1 MEDFHLLLKPT
12 GAYISGTTSGVMSY
26 SPPCSFLSPYISSY
40 WGSERP
46 TTKWSV
52 QEFEP
57 SLIVPDACVDII
69 FTIDHSN
76 GIVEGGFCGISDHP
90 GYAWSIKDR
99 PNISRFAIQFYFWG
113 VQYFMSD
120 SIERSYN
127 SYVDIEAYFP
137 GWKSFFER
145 LLLDKIDFHER
156 VKLTDQ
162 FLKKKI
168 QPNHYNQN
176 AVNALSHILHAKGI
190 SSVKE
195 TCNYAVIS
203 QRQLERLF
211 KGYFGMGI
219 KKVSDLIR
227 YQNLWHDI
235 AFAKIGTIQ
244 DAVDKYY
251 YVDQAHL
258 LNNFRKYH
266 TMTPREAL
274 KTAWRR

>member
-12 GAYISGTTSGVMSY
+12 GAYLSGITSGVMSY
-26 SPPCSFLSPYISSY
+26 SSPCSLLRPYVSSY

-46 TTKWSV
+46 TTEWSV

-69 FTIDHSN
+69 FTIDHTN
-76 GIVEGGFCGISDHP
+76 GIVQGGFCGISDHP
-90 GYAWSIKDR
+90 SYAWSIKDR

-120 SIERSYN
+120 RIDRSYN
-127 SYVDIEAYFP
+127 SYVDVEAYFL
-137 GWKSFFER
+137 GWGNFFEKM
-145 LLLDKIDFHER
+145 LLDKVNFHER
-156 VKLTDQ
+156 VKLADQ
-162 FLKKKI
+162 FIKEKF
-168 QPNHYNQN
+168 QPNHYNQT
-176 AVNALSHILHAKGI
+176 AMNALSHILHSQGT
-190 SSVKE
+190 STVKE
-195 TCNYAVIS
+195 TCNYTVIS

-211 KGYFGMGI
+211 NSYYGMSI

-244 DAVDKYY
+244 DAVDKYDY
-251 YVDQAHL
+251 ADQAHL
-258 LNNFRKYH
+258 LNDFKKFH

-274 KTAWRR
+274 KIAWQT